1 MSKKHKSKLL
11 ALLEFHVDG
20 EPFNTQEATDF
31 LNAYK
36 SKNGIGLHRYTQT
49 THRQLGAI
57 LSASK
62 KYIMINPNKGKN
74 KCAIWK
80 YVGEEE

>member
-20 EPFNTQEATDF
+20 RPFNTQEATDF

-36 SKNGIGLHRYTQT
+36 S
-49 THRQLGAI
+49 
-57 LSASK
+57 